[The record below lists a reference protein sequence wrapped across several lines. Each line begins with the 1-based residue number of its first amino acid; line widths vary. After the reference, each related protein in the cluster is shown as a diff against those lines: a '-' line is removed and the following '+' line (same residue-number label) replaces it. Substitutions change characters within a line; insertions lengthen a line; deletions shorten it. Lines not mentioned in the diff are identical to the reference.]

1 MGNDNGEWER
11 SGIHE
16 PEIETDC
23 VAAGTQSAGNGVLVI
38 ATFVVIPAKAG
49 IHTALAASYA

>member
-1 MGNDNGEWER
+1 MGSDG
-11 SGIHE
+11 
-16 PEIETDC
+16 
-23 VAAGTQSAGNGVLVI
+23 AQSAGNGVRVI